1 MATATVARSANCSVA
16 STASTAAAVDAI
28 LRSAVDAIPSPA
40 VDALP
45 SPPVDSC
52 ASDSPVDSCAN
63 DSPMDTSPFV
73 AIAANSGNVAL
84 AVPDIAL
91 IAGGPTGNRSR
102 PPKPPLMV
110 ASAAPGHPLPYLNPK
125 LGKHSGWQNFSA

>member
-1 MATATVARSANCSVA
+1 
-16 STASTAAAVDAI
+16 
-28 LRSAVDAIPSPA
+28 
-40 VDALP
+40 
-45 SPPVDSC
+45 
-52 ASDSPVDSCAN
+52 
-63 DSPMDTSPFV
+63 MDTSPFV

-110 ASAAPGHPLPYLNPK
+110 ASAAPGHRLPYLNPK
-125 LGKHSGWQNFSA
+125 LGKQSGWQNFSA

>member
-28 LRSAVDAIPSPA
+28 LSSAVDAIPSPA
-40 VDALP
+40 
-45 SPPVDSC
+45 VDSC
-52 ASDSPVDSCAN
+52 ASDSPVDSCAS
-63 DSPMDTSPFV
+63 DSPVDTSPFV

-102 PPKPPLMV
+102 PPKPSLMV